1 MLNFSHVFLILTG
14 SSLLV
19 KMVYYLFLFV
29 FLMPDNNTESC
40 ELGPLLDIS
49 GNSYTIYFRLQ
60 NMFPFTLLLFLKTLL
75 RVSRAG
81 DILPFDT

>member
-1 MLNFSHVFLILTG
+1 MFLTG
-14 SSLLV
+14 SGLLV
-19 KMVYYLFLFV
+19 KMIYCSFLLCVCLFS
-29 FLMPDNNTESC
+29 MPNNIMESC
-40 ELGPLLDIS
+40 EFGPPLGIS
-49 GNSYTIYFRLQ
+49 GNSYDIYFRLQ